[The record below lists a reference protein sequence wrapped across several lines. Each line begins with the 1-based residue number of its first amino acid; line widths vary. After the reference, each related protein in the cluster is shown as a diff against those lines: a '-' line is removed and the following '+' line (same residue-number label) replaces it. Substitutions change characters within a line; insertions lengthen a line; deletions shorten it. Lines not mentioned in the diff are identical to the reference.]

1 MTTETLTYLLNILI
15 LLDDEMLL
23 AVPLSVIRKEQVQSE
38 VTVGEEGMVSVNTL
52 SESNCTGY
60 VALLPWSA
68 KV

>member
-1 MTTETLTYLLNILI
+1 MTTETSTYLLNILI
-15 LLDDEMLL
+15 LLDDEMV
-23 AVPLSVIRKEQVQSE
+23 VPLSVIRKEQVQSE

-60 VALLPWSA
+60 VALLLWSA